1 LGGGTFAQTT
11 VPMLRASGLIPSL
24 LILSTVTAQQYT
36 ISTVVGTGQLGSSGN
51 DGPALAAGLSYPR
64 GMAFTADG
72 MLYFAQ
78 AGDHVLRVF
87 DTNTGLVHHV
97 AGTGVLGYNGDGG
110 PAAEAGL
117 AAPYDVAV
125 DPEGNV
131 YISEAD
137 AYRIR
142 KVNGVDATIG
152 TFAGTLSPG
161 NNTEVPATQAA
172 MNGPRGITFTE
183 DGDLLIALIGNEC
196 IRYVDADS
204 SYLHA
209 FAGSGN
215 PGSTGF
221 SGDGG
226 PALNAQF
233 FAPYGVKEAPN
244 GNVYI
249 ADLNNRRIRMVDVTT
264 GIITTVAGNGLDAF
278 DGDGI
283 PATEAAI
290 GRPEFLAFDADG
302 NLFFTNAEQCR
313 IRRVDATTG
322 LISTV
327 AGTGVAGYSGD
338 GGPATAAA
346 INFPAGMV
354 VDPAG
359 RIYVADSYNQRIRLL
374 TPVDDTSVGES
385 RTPATVTAYPS
396 PATEVLHVR
405 STTLGAVE
413 LMDVRGRVVHRTQ
426 MGNGLVAIPLAGVA
440 SGLYTVRL
448 EGAAPVKVMVK

>member
-1 LGGGTFAQTT
+1 LGGETFAQTS

-51 DGPALAAGLSYPR
+51 DGPALAASLSYPR
-64 GMAFTADG
+64 GMAFTVDG

-161 NNTEVPATQAA
+161 NTTEVPATQAA

-233 FAPYGVKEAPN
+233 FAPYGVKVAPN

-302 NLFFTNAEQCR
+302 NLFFTNAEQSR

-322 LISTV
+322 LISTA
-327 AGTGVAGYSGD
+327 AGSGVAGYSGD
-338 GGPATAAA
+338 GGPASAAS

-354 VDPAG
+354 VDPDG
-359 RIYVADSYNQRIRLL
+359 RIYFADSYNQRIRML
-374 TPVDDTSVGES
+374 TPVDDTSVSES
-385 RTPATVTAYPS
+385 RTHTTVTAYPS
-396 PATEVLHVR
+396 PATEVLYVR
-405 STTLGAVE
+405 STSTGLVE
-413 LMDVRGRVVHRTQ
+413 LVDLQGRVAQRTWLNT
-426 MGNGLVAIPLAGVA
+426 GAARLSLSDVAP
-440 SGLYTVRL
+440 GLYVLRM
-448 EGAAPVKVMVK
+448 EGATPVQVVVQ

>member
-1 LGGGTFAQTT
+1 
-11 VPMLRASGLIPSL
+11 MLRAPGLITSL
-24 LILSTVTAQQYT
+24 LVLSAVNAQQYT

-51 DGPALAAGLSYPR
+51 DGPAPAAGLSYPR

-97 AGTGVLGYNGDGG
+97 AGTGVLGYSGDGG
-110 PAAEAGL
+110 LAVEAGL

-125 DPEGNV
+125 DLEGNV

-142 KVNGVDATIG
+142 KVNGVDGTIG

-161 NNTEVPATQAA
+161 NTTEVPATQAA

-183 DGDLLIALIGNEC
+183 DGDLLIALIGNDC

-215 PGSTGF
+215 TGSTGF

-233 FAPYGVKEAPN
+233 FAPYGVKVAPN
-244 GNVYI
+244 GNVHI
-249 ADLNNRRIRMVDVTT
+249 ADLNNRRIRMVDATT
-264 GIITTVAGNGLDAF
+264 GIISTVAGNGLDAYE
-278 DGDGI
+278 GDGML
-283 PATEAAI
+283 ATEAAI
-290 GRPEFLAFDADG
+290 GRPEFITFDADG

-313 IRRVDATTG
+313 IRRVDAATG
-322 LISTV
+322 IISTV
-327 AGTGVAGYSGD
+327 AGTGAAGYSGD
-338 GGPATAAA
+338 GGPASAAS

-354 VDPAG
+354 VDTDG
-359 RIYVADSYNQRIRLL
+359 RIYFADSYNQRIRML
-374 TPVDDTSVGES
+374 TPVDDTSVGEHEEIG
-385 RTPATVTAYPS
+385 TVVAYPS
-396 PATEVLHVR
+396 PATEVLNVR
-405 STTLGAVE
+405 STTSGRLD
-413 LMDVRGRVVHRTQ
+413 LIDLQGRVVLSSR
-426 MGNGLVAIPLAGVA
+426 VAGSVLRIPLSDVA
-440 SGLYTVRL
+440 PGLYTVNVQ
-448 EGAAPVKVMVK
+448 GAAPVRVVVQ